1 MEKNKKLEN
10 ILVTIVNARCS
21 ADIRKRDRHRNF
33 IDGRSIY
40 FKILL
45 EFGYSKKNIAESL
58 DMHHATVIHSLN
70 MLNVYIRQDKILK
83 YKYKQCYEDFKLEVD
98 KVYKPSK
105 VINFNPEDIWY
116 NEVVALKINNE
127 ALKKEIKSLHSTIK
141 EYGEY
146 APLLKIIK
154 NRVHKYNVH
163 KFTKKLNTLVNGI

>member
-105 VINFNPEDIWY
+105 VINFTPEDIWY
-116 NEVVALKINNE
+116 NEVVELKINNE

-163 KFTKKLNTLVNGI
+163 EFSKKLNTLANGI

>member
-105 VINFNPEDIWY
+105 VINFAPDDIWY

-163 KFTKKLNTLVNGI
+163 EFSKKLNTLANGI